1 MAGSKKQKGSRQPLL
16 LKENPS
22 NYFKKKTQKI
32 NFHVYRKEVYAGS
45 KKKHEIQKTHYWN
58 QEVKLNHEFYAN
70 RS

>member
-1 MAGSKKQKGSRQPLL
+1 MAGSKIQKDSRQPLL

-22 NYFKKKTQKI
+22 NYLKKNRKI

-45 KKKHEIQKTHYWN
+45 KKKHEIQNTHYWN
-58 QEVKLNHEFYAN
+58 QEVKLNRELYAN